1 MSAPNTLAIYTGHQ
15 IRQQLRTGIVW
26 AIAFGIYVGL
36 IVLIFPSFRDSGVF
50 EAFDAYPEALRKAF
64 GIEQMTTI
72 NAFLSTEVYSY
83 APLVLAFLPIMAF
96 SAAIAGAEER
106 RALDILL
113 GNPIPRRN
121 VVLATWVAV
130 ALVLLGVLIVA
141 GAVSWVASA
150 AVGAGLDVRGAFRGA
165 LDVFP
170 ISLAFGSL
178 ALLLSALLR
187 SRGAVIG
194 IVFAVMFLMYLID
207 IIGKIAPAYDA
218 IRWVSAFRFYGQPIT
233 EGTNWTNVAV
243 LLVATVILLIGA
255 VAAFDRRDIYT

>member
-1 MSAPNTLAIYTGHQ
+1 MRTPNTLPIYIRHE
-15 IRQQLRTGIVW
+15 IRQQLRTGIIW

-36 IVLIFPSFRDSGVF
+36 IVLIFPSFRDSG
-50 EAFDAYPEALRKAF
+50 AFDAIDAYPEALRKAF
-64 GIEQMTTI
+64 GIEELTTI
-72 NAFLSTEVYSY
+72 NAFLNTEVYSY

-96 SAAIAGAEER
+96 AGAIAGAEER
-106 RALDILL
+106 GALDILL

-121 VVLATWVAV
+121 IVLATWIAV

-150 AVGAGLDVRGAFRGA
+150 AVGAGLDPRDAFRGA

-178 ALLLSALLR
+178 ALLLSTILR

-194 IVFAVMFLMYLID
+194 ISFAVMFLMYLID
-207 IIGKIAPAYDA
+207 IIGKIAPEYDA

-233 EGTNWTNVAV
+233 EGMSWTNVAV
-243 LLVATVILLIGA
+243 LLGATVALLIGA
-255 VAAFDRRDIYT
+255 VAAFDRRDVYT